1 MSNALSLGVCFL
13 ILGRLGAF
21 TPDFPGVPVY
31 DFLNLSGPIA
41 MCGETTVAILPADVA
56 PAVATSFKLIDIISV
71 IFILLFIF
79 HQSRCTFTDCVLG
92 VWYFKIFF
100 AVYVTDLV
108 LVNQQFRI
116 IPVVMIIT
124 FFNFTEFFKTHYAHS
139 LQ

>member
-79 HQSRCTFTDCVLG
+79 ISLDARLLIVYLACGTLR
-92 VWYFKIFF
+92 FF
-100 AVYVTDLV
+100 LPYMSPILC
-108 LVNQQFRI
+108 L
-116 IPVVMIIT
+116 
-124 FFNFTEFFKTHYAHS
+124 
-139 LQ
+139 